1 MFATH
6 YHELTELAETLPN
19 VRNFNVAVVEQ
30 GSDVVFLH
38 KIIPGGADRSY
49 GIHVA
54 QLAGMPSA
62 VVKRAWEILDHLE
75 QTDIG
80 FVSRNSV
87 STFDKG
93 VSQLSLFNGLNEE
106 LVAELKEIDVIN
118 LTPMDA
124 ITRLYELQ
132 QKATGSQ

>member
-1 MFATH
+1 M
-6 YHELTELAETLPN
+6 
-19 VRNFNVAVVEQ
+19 EQ
-30 GSDVVFLH
+30 GSEVVFLH

-54 QLAGMPSA
+54 QLAGMPPS
-62 VVKRAWEILDHLE
+62 VVKRAWEILEHLE
-75 QTDIG
+75 QTDISS
-80 FVSRNSV
+80 VSRNFAG
-87 STFDKG
+87 TFDKG

-106 LVAELKEIDVIN
+106 LIAELKDIDVTN

-132 QKATGSQ
+132 QKATHSQQEP